1 MKLVLEF
8 AVVYPKSKEKRDAA
22 LDVMFD
28 KLTVIPLQ
36 KAWRSKSTEQKAA
49 ISSFIKRSLE
59 ETNSYDDKKGGK
71 EEDKEEDKEKDKA
84 DGMKGKPCD
93 CCYSSRWFYNTDS
106 D

>member
-36 KAWRSKSTEQKAA
+36 KAWRSKSPEQKAA

-59 ETNSYDDKKGGK
+59 ESNSYDNKKG
-71 EEDKEEDKEKDKA
+71 EKDKE